1 MTVARGR
8 VLRFGRFDFDPETGD
23 LRGPGRALRLRPQA
37 SRVLASLASRAGE
50 LVTREELRA
59 ALWSES
65 THVEFEQA
73 LDNTLWQLRG
83 ALGDTSRSPRFVETL
98 PRRGYRFVGN
108 VTEAEAE
115 AATAGSPSGGGDE
128 AAVAPAIAVLPLQP
142 LSEDPETRSF
152 AEAMTDE
159 VLTLLAQRREVR
171 VVSHETAAAAG
182 PGRSLADLGPLLH
195 ADLVVDGG
203 VVLSAEHV
211 RVNIRLVDAASDE
224 HLWARSYEKERGD
237 PLATQRRIAALA
249 VDGVGGSVAE
259 RRPNVARPEDPSG
272 RR

>member
-1 MTVARGR
+1 
-8 VLRFGRFDFDPETGD
+8 VLRFGRFVFDPETGD

-37 SRVLASLASRAGE
+37 SRILALLASRAGE

-59 ALWSES
+59 ALWSDS

-98 PRRGYRFVGN
+98 PRRGYRFVAD
-108 VTEAEAE
+108 VTEAE

-203 VVLSAEHV
+203 VVLSPEHV

-249 VDGVGGSVAE
+249 VDGLVGSVAE
-259 RRPNVARPEDPSG
+259 RPNVARPEGPSG